1 LSDDGTSTVEVRR
14 ECGVEKDALY
24 WTAKYMSQAVA
35 SASATDPA
43 WGLAG
48 GLTPL
53 AAVFA
58 AKWRQQVI
66 QDTGNEVWHG
76 CYGTAVYCQGHFDT
90 GHIIGGAFGCLLLAG
105 ALWYSEVS
113 GAEGFGGM
121 CHVTCCSH
129 ANTIWF
135 GTVAT
140 VVSLHGA

>member
-1 LSDDGTSTVEVRR
+1 MRK

-76 CYGTAVYCQGHFDT
+76 CYGTAAYCQGHLT
-90 GHIIGGAFGCLLLAG
+90 QVTSL
-105 ALWYSEVS
+105 VS
-113 GAEGFGGM
+113 PF
-121 CHVTCCSH
+121 
-129 ANTIWF
+129 
-135 GTVAT
+135 
-140 VVSLHGA
+140 VVCFLRMPSGIQK